1 VTSPPTDSAING
13 ERAVRDAGS
22 TDPGPR
28 GIQDVAQLRDVAV
41 AAKYYDERYR
51 RGYMSDWPAEKC
63 QRVAALIAQL
73 SLPACGR
80 ALDFGC
86 GAGVFTRVLQSALPG
101 WEIHGTDIS
110 ADAVAMAAK
119 ALPGCQFHALAECE
133 RLAGA
138 FDLVFSH
145 HVLEHVSDLSA
156 TASLLERLMRPSG
169 HMLHILP
176 CGDAGSLEHRICMLR
191 RDGIRPEREHRFL
204 LDEEGHLRRLTT
216 DRLVSLWSSDG
227 FSLSRAFYA
236 NQYCGAMR
244 YLTNTNL
251 EVVLGACDP
260 RFATGPAAATQL
272 SRLRVALVALW
283 ALRKPARVVKDKLA
297 KPSKS
302 VRDWLLLTGGLAAFP
317 VSGAAEWIMRRLAER
332 EWSRSNHLPGGSE
345 MYVLLERTGR

>member
-1 VTSPPTDSAING
+1 VTFPPTDSAIVG
-13 ERAVRDAGS
+13 ERAPRDAGAEDTGS
-22 TDPGPR
+22 R
-28 GIQDVAQLRDVAV
+28 GMQDAAQLRDPAV

-51 RGYMSDWPAEKC
+51 RGYMADWPAEKC

-73 SLPACGR
+73 SLPASGL

-133 RLAGA
+133 RLAGS
-138 FDLVFSH
+138 FHLVFSH

-156 TASLLERLMRPSG
+156 TAGLLERLMRPAG

-191 RDGIRPEREHRFL
+191 RDGIRPEREHRFV

-236 NQYCGAMR
+236 NHSCGAVR
-244 YLTNTNL
+244 YLTDTDL
-251 EVVLGACDP
+251 EVVLSACDP
-260 RFATGPAAATQL
+260 RFATGLSAAMRL
-272 SRLRVALVALW
+272 SRLRAALVALW
-283 ALRKPARVVKDKLA
+283 LLRKPARVVKDKLA
-297 KPSKS
+297 RPSKS
-302 VRDWLLLTGGLAAFP
+302 VRDWLLLAGGLAAFP
-317 VSGAAEWIMRRLAER
+317 VSGAAEWLMKRLAER
-332 EWSRSNHLPGGSE
+332 EWSRSNHLRGGSE